1 MATLDLTKPEDRVRL
16 NLGDTSDIP
25 FLTTTEITYSLTAND
40 GNENAAT
47 KQCAQFILAKMAY
60 SGHEKLGSLE
70 FWGDTVFSQY
80 RTFLRDVVN
89 NPVYSGTAGVY
100 VGGMNLADVQANL
113 QDSTLVQKRIINYPK
128 DSYDDSD
135 QNLYSVPDIES
146 DGYDYFS
153 NY

>member
-1 MATLDLTKPEDRVRL
+1 MATLDLNTPEDRVRL

-25 FLTTTEITYSLTAND
+25 FLATAEITYSLTVNN

-60 SGHEKLGSLE
+60 NGHEKLGQLE
-70 FWGDTVFSQY
+70 FWGETVFNQF
-80 RTFLRDVVN
+80 RTYLRDIVN
-89 NPVYSGTAGVY
+89 NPIYSGIAGIY
-100 VGGMNLADVQANL
+100 VGGMELADVQANL

-135 QNLYSVPDIES
+135 LTLYRVPDVDDE
-146 DGYDYFS
+146 GYDYFS